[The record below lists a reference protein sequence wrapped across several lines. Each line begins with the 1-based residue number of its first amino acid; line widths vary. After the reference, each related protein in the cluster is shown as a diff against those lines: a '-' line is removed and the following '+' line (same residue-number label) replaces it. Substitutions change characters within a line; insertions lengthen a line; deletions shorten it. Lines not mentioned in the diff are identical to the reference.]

1 MKRYSAAQ
9 VRPSR
14 PARTEQPNAA
24 RESVHP
30 VDRHVGQQ
38 IRMRRM
44 QSNVSLGDLGAG
56 IGVSLQQVQK
66 YESGKNRV
74 SASMLYELANCLK
87 IPVARF
93 FEGLPDPET
102 TQDQQFTIEIDEK
115 IAYISTAQGR
125 RLIEDV
131 LLLSPRVR
139 SRVAALVSSLVDEEL
154 EEQNNV
160 SR

>member
-9 VRPSR
+9 VRTSR
-14 PARTEQPNAA
+14 PARTEQSNIAG
-24 RESVHP
+24 ESVHP

-87 IPVARF
+87 IPVSRF

-102 TQDQQFTIEIDEK
+102 TEEQQFTTEIDEK

-125 RLIEDV
+125 RLIEEV

-139 SRVAALVSSLVDEEL
+139 SRVVALVSSLVDEEM
-154 EEQNNV
+154 EQQTNA
-160 SR
+160 SG